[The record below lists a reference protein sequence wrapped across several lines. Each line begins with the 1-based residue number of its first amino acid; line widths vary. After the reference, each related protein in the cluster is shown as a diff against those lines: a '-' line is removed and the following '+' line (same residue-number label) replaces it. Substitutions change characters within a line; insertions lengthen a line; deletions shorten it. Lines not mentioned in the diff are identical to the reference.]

1 METVPTTIQLLALAH
16 DPLAVAV
23 LVEVPPRGQRADQA
37 RRAIQV
43 SACGSVRIPSATG
56 PPGETP
62 APSV

>member
-1 METVPTTIQLLALAH
+1 MSGTRMPLALAR

-23 LVEVPPRGQRADQA
+23 LVAVPPRGQRADQA
-37 RRAIQV
+37 RRVPSRV
-43 SACGSVRIPSATG
+43 SVCASVRIPSATG